1 MILNGLCVK
10 NQIKRVYLITGAAGF
25 IGSSLCLKLAN
36 NNKVIGVDNL
46 SKDNNYFIKIKRHQL
61 VKKNIFKF
69 YKLDINDENK
79 LNLII
84 RNFEPDCII
93 HLAASA
99 GVRDSIDNP
108 KKFITNNILGFFNV
122 IEAAKKNNVK
132 KFIYASSSSVYGLNQ
147 KIPFK
152 ENLKLN
158 FAPNIYASTKQ
169 SNEMIAKTYEYLH
182 GYPSIG
188 LRFFSVYGPWGRPDM
203 AVYKFTGKILEK
215 KNIRL
220 YGNGKYRRDFT
231 YIDDIVECIIRLTKI
246 KKSKKN
252 SIINIGGSK
261 DYNVLDLVRTI
272 EKILNLKA
280 KIIFEKKTGE
290 MKITRANTKK
300 LEKLI
305 GYKPKTNLEMGVNKF
320 IKWYLDFSGYKSKQ
334 KKPNVKNFFNN

>member
-1 MILNGLCVK
+1 MIQTGLCVR
-10 NQIKRVYLITGAAGF
+10 NQSKKIYLITGAAGF

-36 NNKVIGVDNL
+36 NNKVIGIDNL
-46 SKDNNYFIKIKRHQL
+46 SKDHNYFIKIKRYQL

-79 LNLII
+79 LNFII
-84 RNFEPDCII
+84 SRFKPDCII

-99 GVRDSIDNP
+99 GVRDSVINP
-108 KKFITNNILGFFNV
+108 KKFIINNILGFFNV
-122 IEAAKKNNVK
+122 INGAKENNVK

-203 AVYKFTGKILEK
+203 AVYKFTENIFNQKKITVYNDGKF
-215 KNIRL
+215 
-220 YGNGKYRRDFT
+220 RRDFT
-231 YIDDIVECIIRLTKI
+231 YIDDVLESILRLI
-246 KKSKKN
+246 KLKNNSKSL
-252 SIINIGGSK
+252 ILNIGGSK
-261 DYNVLDLVRTI
+261 NYKVLDLIRIV
-272 EKILNLKA
+272 EKTLNLKA
-280 KIIFEKKTGE
+280 KIIFKNSVGE
-290 MKITRANTKK
+290 MKSTKANTTKLKK
-300 LEKLI
+300 LIRFKPITKLENGI
-305 GYKPKTNLEMGVNKF
+305 KKF
-320 IKWYLDFSGYKSKQ
+320 IHWYLIFQ
-334 KKPNVKNFFNN
+334 K

>member
-1 MILNGLCVK
+1 VK
-10 NQIKRVYLITGAAGF
+10 NRIKKVYLITGAAGF

-36 NNKVIGVDNL
+36 NNKKVIGVDNL
-46 SKDNNYFIKIKRHQL
+46 SKDHNYFIKVKRHQL

-79 LNLII
+79 LNFII
-84 RNFEPDCII
+84 KRFKPDCII

-99 GVRDSIDNP
+99 GVRDSIDYP

-122 IEAAKKNNVK
+122 IDAAKKNNVK

-203 AVYKFTGKILEK
+203 AIYKFV
-215 KNIRL
+215 KNIFEQKQITV
-220 YGNGKYRRDFT
+220 YNNGQYRRDFT
-231 YIDDIVECIIRLTKI
+231 YVDDVIESIIKLTKI
-246 KKSKKN
+246 KNITKSL
-252 SIINIGGSK
+252 ILNIGGSK
-261 DYNVLDLVRTI
+261 NYRVLQLIRII
-272 EKILNLKA
+272 EKTLSIKA
-280 KIIFEKKTGE
+280 KMIFTISVGE
-290 MKITRANTKK
+290 MKSTKANTTK
-300 LEKLI
+300 LQKLI
-305 GYKPKTNLEMGVNKF
+305 GYKPKTGLENGVKIF
-320 IKWYLDFSGYKSKQ
+320 IQWYLDFKSKY
-334 KKPNVKNFFNN
+334 KIF

>member
-10 NQIKRVYLITGAAGF
+10 NQTKKIYLITGAAGF

-36 NNKVIGVDNL
+36 NNKVIGIDNL
-46 SKDNNYFIKIKRHQL
+46 SKDHNYFIKINRYRL

-69 YKLDINDENK
+69 CKLDINDENK
-79 LNLII
+79 LNFII
-84 RNFEPDCII
+84 KRFKPDCII

-122 IEAAKKNNVK
+122 INAAKSNNVK

-152 ENLKLN
+152 ESLKLN
-158 FAPNIYASTKQ
+158 FAPNIYAATKQ

-182 GYPSIG
+182 GYSSIG

-203 AVYKFTGKILEK
+203 AVYKFT
-215 KNIRL
+215 KNICKQKKITV
-220 YGNGKYRRDFT
+220 YNNGKFKRDFT
-231 YIDDIVECIIRLTKI
+231 YIDDVVESIIKLTKI
-246 KKSKKN
+246 KRSKKN
-252 SIINIGGSK
+252 LVLNIGGSK
-261 DYNVLDLVRTI
+261 NYKVLDLIKII
-272 EKILNLKA
+272 ERILNLKA
-280 KIIFEKKTGE
+280 KVIFKNSTGE
-290 MKITRANTKK
+290 MKFTKANTRK

-305 GYKPKTNLEMGVNKF
+305 KYKPKTTLNIGIEKF
-320 IKWYLDFSGYKSKQ
+320 IKWYLDFKS
-334 KKPNVKNFFNN
+334 

>member
-10 NQIKRVYLITGAAGF
+10 NQTKKIYLITGAAGF

-36 NNKVIGVDNL
+36 NNKVIGIDNL
-46 SKDNNYFIKIKRHQL
+46 SKDHNYFIKIKRYRL

-79 LNLII
+79 LNFII
-84 RNFEPDCII
+84 SRFKPDCIV

-122 IEAAKKNNVK
+122 IDAAKKNNVK

-152 ENLKLN
+152 ESLKLN
-158 FAPNIYASTKQ
+158 FAPNIYAATKQ

-182 GYPSIG
+182 GYSSIG

-203 AVYKFTGKILEK
+203 AVYKFT
-215 KNIRL
+215 KNIL
-220 YGNGKYRRDFT
+220 
-231 YIDDIVECIIRLTKI
+231 
-246 KKSKKN
+246 KKKK
-252 SIINIGGSK
+252 
-261 DYNVLDLVRTI
+261 
-272 EKILNLKA
+272 
-280 KIIFEKKTGE
+280 
-290 MKITRANTKK
+290 
-300 LEKLI
+300 
-305 GYKPKTNLEMGVNKF
+305 
-320 IKWYLDFSGYKSKQ
+320 
-334 KKPNVKNFFNN
+334 

>member
-10 NQIKRVYLITGAAGF
+10 NQNKKIYLITGAAGF

-36 NNKVIGVDNL
+36 NNKVIGIDNL
-46 SKDNNYFIKIKRHQL
+46 SKDHNYFIKIKRHQL

-79 LNLII
+79 LNFII
-84 RNFEPDCII
+84 SRFKPDCII

-99 GVRDSIDNP
+99 GVRDSIVYP

-122 IEAAKKNNVK
+122 INAAKENNVK

-169 SNEMIAKTYEYLH
+169 YNEMIAKTYEYLH

-203 AVYKFTGKILEK
+203 AVYKFT
-215 KNIRL
+215 KNIFEQKKITVNN
-220 YGNGKYRRDFT
+220 NGKFRRDFT
-231 YIDDIVECIIRLTKI
+231 YIDDVVESIVRLTKLSNG
-246 KKSKKN
+246 KRN
-252 SIINIGGSK
+252 LTLNIGGSK
-261 DYNVLDLVRTI
+261 NYKVLDLIEII

-280 KIIFEKKTGE
+280 KIIYKNSSGE
-290 MKITRANTKK
+290 MESTKANTIK
-300 LEKLI
+300 LQKLI
-305 GYKPKTNLEMGVNKF
+305 SFQPTTRLENGIKKF
-320 IKWYLDFSGYKSKQ
+320 IHWYLDFESK
-334 KKPNVKNFFNN
+334 